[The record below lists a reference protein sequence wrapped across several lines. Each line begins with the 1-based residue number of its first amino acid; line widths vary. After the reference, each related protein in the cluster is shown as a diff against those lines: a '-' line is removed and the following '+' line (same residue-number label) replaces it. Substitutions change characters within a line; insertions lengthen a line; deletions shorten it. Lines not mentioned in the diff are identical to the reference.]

1 MHEIANDF
9 SRDSVRLRRRAAAGE
24 RISELFREAARALAG
39 GERVV
44 AESLLVEAGEVT
56 EEYEATADR
65 RRWLRWTS
73 SDARRLA
80 AVESELETHGEQA
93 TGRRDLT

>member
-1 MHEIANDF
+1 M
-9 SRDSVRLRRRAAAGE
+9 
-24 RISELFREAARALAG
+24 AG

-80 AVESELETHGEQA
+80 AVESELDDS
-93 TGRRDLT
+93 R